1 MQDEEFYDACRNGRL
16 EDARAFQRE
25 ADPNFELKV
34 EPHDCTHARRYYTD
48 ATCRVDYLVFFL
60 KLR

>member
-25 ADPNFELKV
+25 ADPNWKDFWVSLAQ
-34 EPHDCTHARRYYTD
+34 C
-48 ATCRVDYLVFFL
+48 VFVQSIVKTPRLCFGV
-60 KLR
+60 